1 MVSLLTSQSILE
13 IEPHLSDPDETIREM
28 FAAEKEELMESLDEA
43 LEPLPELLLPT
54 PEVAELP
61 VMISINAGVGG
72 SESALFAQEM
82 VRAYTRFATSRGWKV
97 ETISET
103 KGPDDFGI
111 RETTVK
117 IEPAP
122 YSEEGN
128 EVYGSFQWEKG
139 VHRVQRVPATESQ
152 GRVHTSTIT
161 VIVNPIYPD
170 KPEAPLVDPKDVRTD
185 VMRAGGAGGQHV
197 NKTESAIRLTHLP
210 TGITVSMQDSR
221 SQHQNRAWAW
231 EILRARLSER
241 KHQEEVEARRAARQS
256 QVKSANRSDKV
267 RTYNFPQDRV
277 TDHRIGQS
285 FNGIKEIVEGERL
298 EVVIAALREDFNG
311 RRLESILQGEG
322 DLDE

>member
-1 MVSLLTSQSILE
+1 
-13 IEPHLSDPDETIREM
+13 M
-28 FAAEKEELMESLDEA
+28 FASEKEELLQSLDEA
-43 LEPLPELLLPT
+43 LGRLPELLLPT
-54 PEVAELP
+54 PEAAELP
-61 VMISINAGVGG
+61 AMISINAGVGG
-72 SESALFAQEM
+72 SESALFAMEM
-82 VRAYTRFATSRGWKV
+82 ARAYTRYASKRGWKV

-103 KGPDDFGI
+103 KGPDDIGL
-111 RETTVK
+111 RETTIK

-122 YSEEGN
+122 YGGDDDN
-128 EVYGSFQWEKG
+128 KEVYGSFQWEKG

-161 VIVNPIYPD
+161 VIVSPIFPD
-170 KPEAPLVDPKDVRTD
+170 KPEEPLVDVKDVKTD

-197 NKTESAIRLTHLP
+197 NKTESAVRLTHLP

-231 EILRARLSER
+231 EILRARLSEK
-241 KHQEEVEARRAARQS
+241 KHQEAIEARRAARKS
-256 QVKSANRSDKV
+256 QVKSANRGDKV

-277 TDHRIGQS
+277 TDHRIGRS
-285 FNGIKEIVEGERL
+285 FNGLRDILEGERL
-298 EVVIAALREDFNG
+298 ETVIDTLREDFNS

>member
-1 MVSLLTSQSILE
+1 MLTLKAILE
-13 IEPHLSDPDETIREM
+13 LEPHLSDPDESLREM
-28 FAAEKEELMESLDEA
+28 FAAEKEELLQKLDSA

-61 VMISINAGVGG
+61 VVMSVNAGVGG
-72 SESALFAQEM
+72 SESALFAMEM
-82 VRAYTRFATSRGWKV
+82 IRAYTRYAHQHGWKV
-97 ETISET
+97 ETISES
-103 KGPDDFGI
+103 KGPDDAGI
-111 RETTVK
+111 RESTIK
-117 IEPAP
+117 IQPAP
-122 YSEEGN
+122 YSEGAN
-128 EVYGSFQWEKG
+128 EVYGSYQWEKG

-170 KPEAPLVDPKDVRTD
+170 EPEAPLVDPKDVRTD

-241 KHQEEVEARRAARQS
+241 KHQEAIEARRAARQS

-277 TDHRIGQS
+277 TDHRIGKS
-285 FNGIKEIVEGERL
+285 FNGVKNIVEGDRL
-298 EVVIAALREDFNG
+298 EILIDALREDFNS